1 MLEQNLLRM
10 ERRKT
15 IHYGSPNNDSN
26 NNSKQHYL
34 HTSVNDTTEK
44 YKLVHGFMSHA
55 EAMHNNLILDQSLL
69 LLNSLCP
76 MYCHRL
82 TIPIQ

>member
-1 MLEQNLLRM
+1 MAEAEGRGRAGGENVGG
-10 ERRKT
+10 
-15 IHYGSPNNDSN
+15 GSANEIA
-26 NNSKQHYL
+26 
-34 HTSVNDTTEK
+34 HTSDVGGITRMIHLKCDA
-44 YKLVHGFMSHA
+44 GMSHA